1 MLSKSS
7 SSKKAVPNMDYLEK
21 VSEVQVFL
29 EVNRY
34 YELLS
39 NYRNREY
46 YQKLANNYKNIGDTE
61 TAKYFLEKAK
71 MASYIIKDGESLKK
85 VESMLDGCILQ
96 TNRFNTDTCLL
107 DDGSVNMTDNFYS
120 WYYSWVSYIE
130 NMDDETLLAF
140 RKCRYEGKG
149 LENFTLNG
157 YPTFSTV
164 EEELEKPKVKQYM
177 FKGETATKNIR
188 QKLA

>member
-71 MASYIIKDGESLKK
+71 MASYIIKDDESLKK
-85 VESMLDGCILQ
+85 VES
-96 TNRFNTDTCLL
+96 LL

-164 EEELEKPKVKQYM
+164 EEELEKPKIKQYM
-177 FKGETATKNIR
+177 LKGETATKNIR

>member
-1 MLSKSS
+1 
-7 SSKKAVPNMDYLEK
+7 MDYLEK

-71 MASYIIKDGESLKK
+71 MASYIIKD
-85 VESMLDGCILQ
+85 
-96 TNRFNTDTCLL
+96 
-107 DDGSVNMTDNFYS
+107 
-120 WYYSWVSYIE
+120 
-130 NMDDETLLAF
+130 DE
-140 RKCRYEGKG
+140 
-149 LENFTLNG
+149 
-157 YPTFSTV
+157 V
-164 EEELEKPKVKQYM
+164 
-177 FKGETATKNIR
+177 
-188 QKLA
+188 

>member
-46 YQKLANNYKNIGDTE
+46 YQQLANNYKNIGDTE

-71 MASYIIKDGESLKK
+71 MASYIIKDNESLKK

-107 DDGSVNMTDNFYS
+107 DDGSVNMTDNFYI

-164 EEELEKPKVKQYM
+164 EEELEKRIKMQRL
-177 FKGETATKNIR
+177 N
-188 QKLA
+188 QQ